1 MQGTIFFCTFAAS
14 LYQFTI
20 MKSNFNIFI
29 LLFVCLLVGS
39 IWHVVHVCMNMSS
52 TVDNNPGNVTQLLGG
67 EADGEAKSSS
77 PFTNVTFSGGSS
89 SDNAFSLN
97 GLRRQTMS
105 STSRMKAKSAFSY
118 ARMSETASPNS
129 LIASSPQSGST
140 SPIGHMTSDA
150 QYHSF
155 GGGGNMGSSPIAYSQ
170 SPIAYSSSP
179 VIYNQSPITFSQ
191 LPIANNLLA
200 SSSAGNGAEEVMVAA
215 EQSFSMASA
224 SYISPFA
231 SSYAYNSYG
240 VASYGATSNPNRL
253 GGRQNAPSTG
263 LGNSWLNWLDNYYS
277 NTLKWWDEDK
287 GNGDSATLD
296 WQAAHS
302 AYLAMLESW
311 NYTMGD
317 PPTWEEFEAWL
328 WKSKGT
334 WYEKNGHN
342 YTYVPVGNVLPLL
355 LMAILYAIILFVK
368 RNKTAQI

>member
-1 MQGTIFFCTFAAS
+1 M
-14 LYQFTI
+14 
-20 MKSNFNIFI
+20 N
-29 LLFVCLLVGS
+29 VGG
-39 IWHVVHVCMNMSS
+39 IPDH
-52 TVDNNPGNVTQLLGG
+52 NPGNVTQLLGG

-118 ARMSETASPNS
+118 ARMSENTSPSS
-129 LIASSPQSGST
+129 LIASSPQSSSA

-179 VIYNQSPITFSQ
+179 VIYNQSPIIYSQ
-191 LPIANNLLA
+191 LPVANNLLA
-200 SSSAGNGAEEVMVAA
+200 SSSAGNGAEEVMIAA
-215 EQSFSMASA
+215 EQSFSMASS
-224 SYISPFA
+224 SYTSPFA

-253 GGRQNAPSTG
+253 GGRQNAPGSG
-263 LGNSWLNWLDNYYS
+263 LGNSWLNWLDDYFGTSTTFDYA
-277 NTLKWWDEDK
+277 
-287 GNGDSATLD
+287 SARAAFDLMILD
-296 WQAAHS
+296 WNS
-302 AYLAMLESW
+302 G
-311 NYTMGD
+311 MGD
-317 PPTWEEFEAWL
+317 PPSWEQFLAWL
-328 WKSKGT
+328 EAGGDDGYT
-334 WYEKNGHN
+334 KNDHT
-342 YTYVPVGNVLPLL
+342 YVYVPVGNVLPLF
-355 LMAILYAIILFVK
+355 LMALIYAIILFVK

>member
-1 MQGTIFFCTFAAS
+1 MQGSIFFCTFAAS

-39 IWHVVHVCMNMSS
+39 IWHVVHVCMN
-52 TVDNNPGNVTQLLGG
+52 VGGIPDHNPGNVTQLLGG
-67 EADGEAKSSS
+67 EADGGAKSSS

-118 ARMSETASPNS
+118 ARMSENTSPSS
-129 LIASSPQSGST
+129 LLASSPQSGSA
-140 SPIGHMTSDA
+140 SPIGHMTSKA
-150 QYHSF
+150 EYHSI
-155 GGGGNMGSSPIAYSQ
+155 GGGSNAGHLASSPDRLIA
-170 SPIAYSSSP
+170 SSP
-179 VIYNQSPITFSQ
+179 VIYNQSPITYSQ
-191 LPIANNLLA
+191 LPVANNLLA

-224 SYISPFA
+224 SYTSPFA

-240 VASYGATSNPNRL
+240 VASYGATTNPNRL

-263 LGNSWLNWLDNYYS
+263 LGNSWLNWLDDNYGS
-277 NTLKWWDEDK
+277 TL
-287 GNGDSATLD
+287 GDGGTWNMD
-296 WQAAHS
+296 WQD
-302 AYLAMLESW
+302 AYNAWLALCASWNTTMGPAPSWEQFLAWLES
-311 NYTMGD
+311 NEGVHT
-317 PPTWEEFEAWL
+317 
-328 WKSKGT
+328 KGEHT
-334 WYEKNGHN
+334 YN
-342 YTYVPVGNVLPLL
+342 YVPVGNVLPLF
-355 LMAILYAIILFVK
+355 LMALIYAIILFVK

>member
-1 MQGTIFFCTFAAS
+1 MQGPFFFRTFAAC

-39 IWHVVHVCMNMSS
+39 IWHVVHVCMNLNSIP
-52 TVDNNPGNVTQLLGG
+52 DHNPGNVTQLLGG
-67 EADGEAKSSS
+67 ESDGGAKSSS

-118 ARMSETASPNS
+118 ARMSENTSPSS
-129 LIASSPQSGST
+129 LLASSPQSGSA

-170 SPIAYSSSP
+170 SPIAYSPSP
-179 VIYNQSPITFSQ
+179 IAYSPSPITYSQ
-191 LPIANNLLA
+191 LPVANSLLA
-200 SSSAGNGAEEVMVAA
+200 SSSAGNGAEDVMIAA
-215 EQSFSMASA
+215 EQSFSMASS
-224 SYISPFA
+224 SYTSPFA

-263 LGNSWLNWLDNYYS
+263 LGNSWLNWLDNYFGGS
-277 NTLKWWDEDK
+277 KNLDWWDAW
-287 GNGDSATLD
+287 N
-296 WQAAHS
+296 
-302 AYLAMLESW
+302 AYNQMLAGW
-311 NYTMGD
+311 NSTMGN
-317 PPTWEEFEAWL
+317 PPSWEQFLAWL
-328 WKSKGT
+328 EAGGDDGYT
-334 WYEKNGHN
+334 KNDHT
-342 YTYVPVGNVLPLL
+342 YVYVPVGNVLPLF
-355 LMAILYAIILFVK
+355 LMALIYAIILFVK

>member
-1 MQGTIFFCTFAAS
+1 
-14 LYQFTI
+14 

-52 TVDNNPGNVTQLLGG
+52 MPDHNPGNVTQLLGG
-67 EADGEAKSSS
+67 ETGGGAKSSS

-105 STSRMKAKSAFSY
+105 STSRMKAKSAFLY
-118 ARMSETASPNS
+118 ARVNETASPSS
-129 LIASSPQSGST
+129 LLVSSPQSSFS

-155 GGGGNMGSSPIAYSQ
+155 GGGGNMGSSPIAYGQSPNAYSP
-170 SPIAYSSSP
+170 SPIAYS
-179 VIYNQSPITFSQ
+179 QSPITYSQ
-191 LPIANNLLA
+191 LPVVNNLLA
-200 SSSAGNGAEEVMVAA
+200 VSPAGSGAEDVMIAA
-215 EQSFSMASA
+215 EQSFSMASS
-224 SYISPFA
+224 SYTSPFV

-263 LGNSWLNWLDNYYS
+263 LGNSWLNWLDDNYGS
-277 NTLKWWDEDK
+277 TL
-287 GNGDSATLD
+287 GDGGTWNMD
-296 WQAAHS
+296 WQD
-302 AYLAMLESW
+302 AYNAWLALCASWNTTMGPAPSWEQFLAWLES
-311 NYTMGD
+311 NEGVHT
-317 PPTWEEFEAWL
+317 
-328 WKSKGT
+328 KGEHT
-334 WYEKNGHN
+334 YN
-342 YTYVPVGNVLPLL
+342 YVPVGNVLPLF
-355 LMAILYAIILFVK
+355 LMALIYAIILFVK

>member
-1 MQGTIFFCTFAAS
+1 
-14 LYQFTI
+14 

-39 IWHVVHVCMNMSS
+39 IWHVVHVCMN
-52 TVDNNPGNVTQLLGG
+52 VGGIPDHNPGNVTQLLGG
-67 EADGEAKSSS
+67 EADGGAKSSS
-77 PFTNVTFSGGSS
+77 PFTNVTFSEGSS

-118 ARMSETASPNS
+118 ARISENTSPSS
-129 LIASSPQSGST
+129 LLASSPQSGSA
-140 SPIGHMTSDA
+140 SPIGHMTSKA
-150 QYHSF
+150 EYHSI
-155 GGGGNMGSSPIAYSQ
+155 GGGSNAGHLASSSDRLIA
-170 SPIAYSSSP
+170 SSP
-179 VIYNQSPITFSQ
+179 VIYNQSPITYNQ
-191 LPIANNLLA
+191 LPVANNLLA

-224 SYISPFA
+224 SYTSPFA

-240 VASYGATSNPNRL
+240 VASYGATTNPNRL

-355 LMAILYAIILFVK
+355 LMAILYARILFVK

>member
-1 MQGTIFFCTFAAS
+1 
-14 LYQFTI
+14 

-39 IWHVVHVCMNMSS
+39 IWHVVHVCMN
-52 TVDNNPGNVTQLLGG
+52 VGGIPDHNPGNVTQLLGG
-67 EADGEAKSSS
+67 EADGGAKSSS

-118 ARMSETASPNS
+118 ARMSENTSPS
-129 LIASSPQSGST
+129 SPLASSPQSGSA

-179 VIYNQSPITFSQ
+179 AIYNQSPITYSQ

-200 SSSAGNGAEEVMVAA
+200 SSSAGNGAEDVMIAA
-215 EQSFSMASA
+215 EQSFSMASS
-224 SYISPFA
+224 SYTSPFA

-240 VASYGATSNPNRL
+240 VASYGDNFGMNRIR
-253 GGRQNAPSTG
+253 GKQNAGDDMSSVYEEWLRWFDMVGRFYGTNDGNNNYSFDNAQAESAYAAWASTRSPEMPIPSYEE
-263 LGNSWLNWLDNYYS
+263 W
-277 NTLKWWDEDK
+277 LKWLM
-287 GNGDSATLD
+287 SQAT
-296 WQAAHS
+296 H
-302 AYLAMLESW
+302 
-311 NYTMGD
+311 TG
-317 PPTWEEFEAWL
+317 
-328 WKSKGT
+328 SKGT
-334 WYEKNGHN
+334 YSF
-342 YTYVPVGNVLPLL
+342 VPVGDYLPLM
-355 LMAILYAIILFVK
+355 LMALLYAFALFIK
-368 RNKTAQI
+368 RNKTAKL

>member
-1 MQGTIFFCTFAAS
+1 LQGSIFFCTFAAS

-52 TVDNNPGNVTQLLGG
+52 TVDYNPGNVTQLLGG

-118 ARMSETASPNS
+118 ARMSENTSPSS
-129 LIASSPQSGST
+129 LLASSPQSSST

-170 SPIAYSSSP
+170 SPIAYSP
-179 VIYNQSPITFSQ
+179 SPIVNNPSQITYSQ

-200 SSSAGNGAEEVMVAA
+200 PSSAGNGAEEVMVAA

-224 SYISPFA
+224 SYTSPFA

-263 LGNSWLNWLDNYYS
+263 LGNSWLNWLDDNYGS
-277 NTLKWWDEDK
+277 TL
-287 GNGDSATLD
+287 GDGGTWNMD
-296 WQAAHS
+296 WQD
-302 AYLAMLESW
+302 AYNAWLALCASWNTTMGPAPSWEQFLAWLES
-311 NYTMGD
+311 NEGVHT
-317 PPTWEEFEAWL
+317 
-328 WKSKGT
+328 KGEHT
-334 WYEKNGHN
+334 YN
-342 YTYVPVGNVLPLL
+342 YVPVGNVLPLF
-355 LMAILYAIILFVK
+355 LMALIYAIILFVK